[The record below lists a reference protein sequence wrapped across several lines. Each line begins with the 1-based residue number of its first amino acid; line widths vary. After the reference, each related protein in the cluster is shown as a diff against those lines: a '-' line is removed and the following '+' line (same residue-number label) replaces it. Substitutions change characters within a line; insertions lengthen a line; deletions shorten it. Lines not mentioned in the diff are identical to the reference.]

1 MGWIASMSDLGFLV
15 ILFQKRIPKRVKC
28 LVLDTLADVVD
39 QLDNKSLIMDG
50 QQRASE
56 RFFGVEEVADVRGGV
71 VLAGVAVT
79 LGHDRLEFFAIFQSA
94 HVDATVRRVG
104 SAISRHTGW

>member
-1 MGWIASMSDLGFLV
+1 
-15 ILFQKRIPKRVKC
+15 
-28 LVLDTLADVVD
+28 
-39 QLDNKSLIMDG
+39 MDG

-79 LGHDRLEFFAIFQSA
+79 LGHDRLEFFAMFQSA
-94 HVDATVRRVG
+94 HVDATVRCVG
-104 SAISRHTGW
+104 SAISRHASRRDAVKGVNSLFYGGKYVVGFRDAEKMTRFVLG